1 MFDPKQFE
9 DLAKKLYSSLP
20 TSLQNFEKD
29 IQHKF
34 KEILQ
39 AAFARM
45 DLVTREDFDVQVKV
59 LTRTRQKVDALEK
72 KINTL
77 VKDKPATKE
86 PKKATK

>member
-45 DLVTREDFDVQVKV
+45 DLVTREDFDVQIKV
-59 LTRTRQKVDALEK
+59 LARTREKVDALEK
-72 KINTL
+72 QIKTL
-77 VKDKPATKE
+77 LKDKPIQKK
-86 PKKATK
+86 PKKSD